1 MASKGSEFKP
11 AKVPVPEPPKK
22 AATGSGEAQEVGH
35 DVITS
40 RPQFTEKGLN
50 DLKQMVSGAN
60 PAEVGNVAKGW
71 RDVRVSLVGEGWDGG
86 IKKHFDDAV
95 EKVLKTWHGSS
106 ADQFAS
112 SAQKISEN
120 FANLA
125 LYPHNT
131 GEVLRQ
137 IGENL
142 KEVQKFVDD
151 VKEPSSWESK
161 EDWLADKATSGV
173 GKGAAIGNTI
183 MPGAG
188 GLVGGLV
195 GGMVGGDGRD
205 DSQLKVDLQNPKMSI
220 WDAMDKN
227 RHSLS
232 LGKERQLQAAHYME
246 QLGTTYRVGVKALGS
261 TRIDDGHIKPPAHDG
276 DDSGG
281 AIPGIGAFGPMP
293 CPPKMGAPTGMAPG
307 MKGGG
312 GYTTPQPMEPP
323 RAHGIDG
330 GIGSVPKAP
339 APNIGTGLDGLS
351 GGPGLGSGGG
361 AGAGGI
367 GAGAGGGVGTGG
379 LGAGAGSI
387 GAGSGAGTGG
397 SGAPGMVGG
406 VGATGG
412 ARAGGAGAGTR
423 AGGAGAGA
431 GARGGRAGM
440 PGIGGAA
447 GAAKGAGAKGG
458 AGAGGKGGALARQK
472 GGVIGGK
479 GGKLGAAGQ
488 GGSGLHRSRGG
499 TQQGAGA
506 GGGRRPAGMAGAH
519 GAHGAKGKDKKG
531 ENGERPDYLV
541 EEEETWTPER
551 NVAPKV
557 IE

>member
-1 MASKGSEFKP
+1 MASKDSEFKP

-22 AATGSGEAQEVGH
+22 AAKGSGEAQEAGH
-35 DVITS
+35 DVIAS

-50 DLKQMVSGAN
+50 DLKQMVAGAN
-60 PAEVGNVAKGW
+60 PTEVGNVAKGW

-95 EKVLKTWHGSS
+95 QKVLQTWHGSS

-137 IGENL
+137 ISENL
-142 KEVQKFVDD
+142 KDVQKFVDD

-161 EDWLADKATSGV
+161 EDWLADKASSGV

-205 DSQLKVDLQNPKMSI
+205 DSQLKVDLANPKMSI

-246 QLGTTYRVGVKALGS
+246 QLGTTYRAGSKALKG
-261 TRIDDGHIKPPAHDG
+261 TEGRIDDGDRLQKPEHDTE
-276 DDSGG
+276 GG
-281 AIPGIGAFGPMP
+281 VPGIVPFGPTP
-293 CPPKMGAPTGMAPG
+293 SGPKGGGTTPNIPG

-312 GYTTPQPMEPP
+312 YESPQQMETPRP
-323 RAHGIDG
+323 HGIDG
-330 GIGSVPKAP
+330 GVGSIPKSP
-339 APNIGTGLDGLS
+339 TPHVGTGLDGLS
-351 GGPGLGSGGG
+351 GGPGLGTGGG
-361 AGAGGI
+361 AGAGGL
-367 GAGAGGGVGTGG
+367 GGGGVGTGG
-379 LGAGAGSI
+379 LGAGSGSV
-387 GAGSGAGTGG
+387 GAGSGPGVGG

-406 VGATGG
+406 IGASGGARTGG
-412 ARAGGAGAGTR
+412 ART
-423 AGGAGAGA
+423 GGAGAGA
-431 GARGGRAGM
+431 GARGGRTGM
-440 PGIGGAA
+440 PGMGGAA
-447 GAAKGAGAKGG
+447 GAAKGAGAKG

-472 GGVIGGK
+472 GGVVAGK

-506 GGGRRPAGMAGAH
+506 GGGRRPAGMAGGH
-519 GAHGAKGKDKKG
+519 GAQGAKGKDKGG
-531 ENGERPDYLV
+531 ENGQRPDYLV

>member
-1 MASKGSEFKP
+1 MASKDSEFKP

-22 AATGSGEAQEVGH
+22 AAKGSGEAQEGGH
-35 DVITS
+35 EVIAS

-50 DLKQMVSGAN
+50 DLKAMVSGAN
-60 PAEVGNVAKGW
+60 PEEVGNVARGW
-71 RDVRVSLVGEGWDGG
+71 RDVRVALVGESWREG

-95 EKVLKTWHGSS
+95 TKVLQSWHGSS
-106 ADQFAS
+106 ADQFAT
-112 SAQKISEN
+112 SAQKISDN

-125 LYPHNT
+125 LYPHHT

-142 KEVQKFVDD
+142 KEVQKFVDE

-161 EDWLADKATSGV
+161 EDWLADKASSGV

-188 GLVGGLV
+188 GLVGGIV

-227 RHSLS
+227 RTNLS

-246 QLGTTYRVGVKALGS
+246 QLGTTYRAGVKSLASSGGIEDE
-261 TRIDDGHIKPPAHDG
+261 RIKPPNHDG
-276 DDSGG
+276 DVSG

-293 CPPKMGAPTGMAPG
+293 CTPKTGAPAGKTPG
-307 MKGGG
+307 MKGG

-323 RAHGIDG
+323 RPQGIDG

-351 GGPGLGSGGG
+351 GGPGLGTGGG
-361 AGAGGI
+361 VGAGGI

-379 LGAGAGSI
+379 LGAGSGTI
-387 GAGSGAGTGG
+387 GAGSGSGMGG
-397 SGAPGMVGG
+397 SGVPGMVGG
-406 VGATGG
+406 AGATGG
-412 ARAGGAGAGTR
+412 ARAGGAGSGAR

-440 PGIGGAA
+440 PGMGGAA
-447 GAAKGAGAKGG
+447 GAAKGAGAKG
-458 AGAGGKGGALARQK
+458 AGAGGTGGALARQK

-541 EEEETWTPER
+541 EDEETWTPER

>member
-1 MASKGSEFKP
+1 MASKDTEFKP
-11 AKVPVPEPPKK
+11 AKVHVPEPPKK
-22 AATGSGEAQEVGH
+22 AAKGSGEAQEAGH
-35 DVITS
+35 EVIAS

-50 DLKQMVSGAN
+50 DLKQMVAGAN
-60 PAEVGNVAKGW
+60 PTEVGNVAKGW
-71 RDVRVSLVGEGWDGG
+71 RDVRVALVGEGWDGG

-95 EKVLKTWHGSS
+95 QKVLQTWHGSS
-106 ADQFAS
+106 AEQFAA
-112 SAQKISEN
+112 SAQKISDN

-137 IGENL
+137 IGDNL
-142 KEVQKFVDD
+142 KDVQKFVDE
-151 VKEPSSWESK
+151 VKEPSGWESK
-161 EDWLADKATSGV
+161 EDWLADKASSGM
-173 GKGAAIGNTI
+173 GKGAAIGNTV

-188 GLVGGLV
+188 ALVGGFV

-220 WDAMDKN
+220 WDAMNKN
-227 RHSLS
+227 RSNLS

-246 QLGTTYRVGVKALGS
+246 QLGTTYRSGVKAMG
-261 TRIDDGHIKPPAHDG
+261 TVPPFDDGSVKRPEHDG
-276 DDSGG
+276 DGGG

-293 CPPKMGAPTGMAPG
+293 STPKTGAPTPQMPG
-307 MKGGG
+307 MKGG

-323 RAHGIDG
+323 RPHGIDG
-330 GIGSVPKAP
+330 GVGSVPKAP
-339 APNIGTGLDGLS
+339 APHIGTGLDGL
-351 GGPGLGSGGG
+351 GTGPG
-361 AGAGGI
+361 I
-367 GAGAGGGVGTGG
+367 GGAGGGGVGGGVGSGG
-379 LGAGAGSI
+379 LGAGSGSV
-387 GAGSGAGTGG
+387 GAGSGPGVGG

-406 VGATGG
+406 LG
-412 ARAGGAGAGTR
+412 AGGAR

-440 PGIGGAA
+440 PGMGGAA
-447 GAAKGAGAKGG
+447 GAGKGAGAKG
-458 AGAGGKGGALARQK
+458 AGAGGKGSALARQK
-472 GGVIGGK
+472 GGVVGGK
-479 GGKLGAAGQ
+479 GGKLGAGGQ

-499 TQQGAGA
+499 TQQGAS
-506 GGGRRPAGMAGAH
+506 GGRRPAGMAGAH
-519 GAHGAKGKDKKG
+519 GAHGAKGKDKGG
-531 ENGERPDYLV
+531 ENGQRPDYLV

>member
-11 AKVPVPEPPKK
+11 AKVPVPESPKK

-35 DVITS
+35 EVIAS

-50 DLKQMVSGAN
+50 DLKAMVSGAN
-60 PAEVGNVAKGW
+60 PAEVGNVARGW
-71 RDVRVSLVGEGWDGG
+71 RDVRVALVGESWHEG

-95 EKVLKTWHGSS
+95 TKVLQSWHGSS
-106 ADQFAS
+106 ADQFAT
-112 SAQKISEN
+112 SAQKISDN

-125 LYPHNT
+125 LYPHHT

-151 VKEPSSWESK
+151 VKEPSGWESK
-161 EDWLADKATSGV
+161 EDWLADKASSGV

-227 RHSLS
+227 RTNLS

-246 QLGTTYRVGVKALGS
+246 QLGTTYRVGVKSLASSGGIEDE
-261 TRIDDGHIKPPAHDG
+261 RIKPPNHDG
-276 DDSGG
+276 DVSG

-293 CPPKMGAPTGMAPG
+293 CTPKTGAPTGKMPG

-312 GYTTPQPMEPP
+312 YATPQPMEPP
-323 RAHGIDG
+323 RPHGVDG
-330 GIGSVPKAP
+330 GVGSVPKAP
-339 APNIGTGLDGLS
+339 APHIGTGLDGLS
-351 GGPGLGSGGG
+351 GGSGLGTGGG

-367 GAGAGGGVGTGG
+367 GAGAGGVGTGG
-379 LGAGAGSI
+379 LGAGSGSI
-387 GAGSGAGTGG
+387 GAGSGPGIGG

-423 AGGAGAGA
+423 AGGTGAGA

-440 PGIGGAA
+440 PGMGGAA
-447 GAAKGAGAKGG
+447 GAAKGAGAKG

-479 GGKLGAAGQ
+479 GGKLGAASQ

-499 TQQGAGA
+499 TQQGGGA

-519 GAHGAKGKDKKG
+519 GAHGAKGKDKGG
-531 ENGERPDYLV
+531 ENGQRPDYLV

>member
-1 MASKGSEFKP
+1 MASKDSEFKP
-11 AKVPVPEPPKK
+11 AKVQVPEPPKK
-22 AATGSGEAQEVGH
+22 AAKGSGEAQEVGH
-35 DVITS
+35 DVIAS

-50 DLKQMVSGAN
+50 DLKQMVAGAN
-60 PAEVGNVAKGW
+60 PTEVGNVAKGW
-71 RDVRVSLVGEGWDGG
+71 RDVRVALVGEGWDGG

-95 EKVLKTWHGSS
+95 QKVLQTWHGSS
-106 ADQFAS
+106 ADQFAA

-137 IGENL
+137 IGDNL
-142 KEVQKFVDD
+142 KDVQKFVDE
-151 VKEPSSWESK
+151 VKEPSGWESK
-161 EDWLADKATSGV
+161 EDWLADKASSGV

-183 MPGAG
+183 MPGG
-188 GLVGGLV
+188 GGALVGGLV

-220 WDAMDKN
+220 WDAMNKN
-227 RHSLS
+227 RTSLS

-246 QLGTTYRVGVKALGS
+246 QLGTTYRSGVKAMG
-261 TRIDDGHIKPPAHDG
+261 TVPPFDDGSVKRPEHDG
-276 DDSGG
+276 DGGG

-293 CPPKMGAPTGMAPG
+293 STPRTGAPTGKMPG
-307 MKGGG
+307 MKGG

-323 RAHGIDG
+323 RPHGIDG
-330 GIGSVPKAP
+330 GVGSVPKAP
-339 APNIGTGLDGLS
+339 APHIGTGLDGLQ
-351 GGPGLGSGGG
+351 GGTGPGIGG
-361 AGAGGI
+361 AGGG
-367 GAGAGGGVGTGG
+367 GVGGGVGTGG
-379 LGAGAGSI
+379 LGAGSGSV
-387 GAGSGAGTGG
+387 GAGSGPGVGG

-406 VGATGG
+406 IG
-412 ARAGGAGAGTR
+412 AGGAR

-440 PGIGGAA
+440 PGMGGAA
-447 GAAKGAGAKGG
+447 GAGKGAGAKG
-458 AGAGGKGGALARQK
+458 AGGKGSALARQK
-472 GGVIGGK
+472 GGVVGGK
-479 GGKLGAAGQ
+479 GGKLGAGGQ

-499 TQQGAGA
+499 TQQGAS
-506 GGGRRPAGMAGAH
+506 GGRRPAGMAGAH
-519 GAHGAKGKDKKG
+519 GAHGAKGKDKGG
-531 ENGERPDYLV
+531 ENGQRPDYLV